1 MNLKNI
7 IKGKIALKEIN
18 RINLLFNKDD
28 NINEYVITYNYKG
41 QRWTEHI
48 FTMSPQEAKDVVKL
62 NRSSFQDRAYV
73 TLKNVNKDIQL
84 GFAHK
89 SEIEKA
95 IKFIEEQKNK

>member
-41 QRWTEHI
+41 QR
-48 FTMSPQEAKDVVKL
+48 
-62 NRSSFQDRAYV
+62 
-73 TLKNVNKDIQL
+73 
-84 GFAHK
+84 
-89 SEIEKA
+89 
-95 IKFIEEQKNK
+95 